1 MRAVDSYLAS
11 NISATTSPFTL
22 AGGNYGIDYIA
33 TWSSGS
39 VTLER
44 LAGDGSTYVTVA
56 TAFAAN
62 GYISVYLPPGTYQL
76 VVDTSTAVYVQIVR
90 IPSE

>member
-1 MRAVDSYLAS
+1 MRQIDGYTAS
-11 NISATTSPFTL
+11 NISATTAAFTL
-22 AGGNYGIDYIA
+22 SGGLYGVTYSA

-44 LAGDGSTYVTVA
+44 LSADGTTYIAVM

-62 GYISVYLPPGTYQL
+62 GYATVYLPPGTYEL
-76 VVDTSTAVYVQIVR
+76 VVATSTAVYVNICR